1 MGLVDQLRSF
11 ADRIGG
17 MVGFSSPSPS
27 ESELERGTI
36 ALDRDGE
43 GKEILV
49 MSVHDE
55 YADEFVI
62 PGASETVAN
71 YNQEYPPTDRV
82 IEVRFAESLDAYL
95 SGWTVAEI
103 LEAEADGTLDAGDP
117 YYYPKS
123 RLKSADVSDLETQ

>member
-1 MGLVDQLRSF
+1 MGLVDHLRSF
-11 ADRIGG
+11 ADRIQG
-17 MVGFSSPSPS
+17 MVKSSSPSPP

-49 MSVHDE
+49 MSVRDE

-62 PGASETVAN
+62 PGTEETVAN

-95 SGWTVAEI
+95 SDWTVAEV
-103 LEAEADGTLDAGDP
+103 LAADADGTLEAGNP
-117 YYYPKS
+117 YYYPVS
-123 RLKSADVSDLETQ
+123 RLKPTDMTDS